1 MIREKSLEP
10 SREDAIHATRQEK
23 MSIICL
29 SYAATV
35 LDDLKDEI
43 PDRIK
48 MIENGE
54 LRRQWLSNELDQFLN
69 DIRLTVPMNQRLNM
83 QNTAKDY
90 EMRLAPKATP
100 YYSNVIMQTEE
111 FRELVDA
118 ARIKC
123 RECTEDDVSCEKCR
137 LYQLLTSLLPME
149 DYHVLTL
156 CPYNLGEWR
165 N

>member
-1 MIREKSLEP
+1 MIHEKPLEP
-10 SREDAIHATRQEK
+10 SREDAVHATRQEK

-43 PDRIK
+43 PDRIG

-54 LRRQWLSNELDQFLN
+54 LRRQWLSNELDQFLD
-69 DIRLTVPMNQRLNM
+69 DIRKTVPMNQRLNM

-90 EMRLAPKATP
+90 EMRLAPRAAP
-100 YYSNVIMQTEE
+100 YYSNVIMQAEE
-111 FRELVDA
+111 FRTLVDA

-123 RECTEDDVSCEKCR
+123 RECTEDDEECVNCKLFR
-137 LYQLLTSLLPME
+137 LLSAIMPME
-149 DYHVLTL
+149 DYHMMTL

-165 N
+165 E